1 MLRSSLF
8 SLFIQTKSQRHNL
21 LRSEPIS
28 KIEIIILINVVVI
41 ITTYRSEPLLYEG
54 IKFTLS
60 YNFHRCTFCIFSETQ
75 SKKVFSALLLVMYKP
90 IEMAFALR
98 IIQLQCD
105 ECSWFSNHV
114 ALLRIQKFLSLRI
127 QFSLCFLVK
136 PILEPNYY
144 CLPLI
149 FMDLEILGLANHKR
163 GSN

>member
-41 ITTYRSEPLLYEG
+41 ITTYRREPLLSEG

-60 YNFHRCTFCIFSETQ
+60 YNFHRCTFCICLRLRV
-75 SKKVFSALLLVMYKP
+75 KKCFLLCFWLYKP